1 MTENKRRVRVQTAA
15 RRPPR
20 ATVRAPSLVI
30 VNTGNGKGKTT
41 AALGT
46 ALRAVAQGWPV
57 AVVQFIKFGRRKVGE
72 EWIAREV
79 GVQWWTIGEGFTWE
93 SKDIDQAQ
101 ATAVQAWGVAA
112 DRIRSDQYRLIVLD
126 EITYPVNYGWIP
138 LHDVVRA
145 IASRPSRLNVIA
157 TGRDAP
163 PELIELADTVTEM
176 QRRKHAYERGIRAM
190 RGIDF

>member
-1 MTENKRRVRVQTAA
+1 M
-15 RRPPR
+15 
-20 ATVRAPSLVI
+20 
-30 VNTGNGKGKTT
+30 
-41 AALGT
+41 
-46 ALRAVAQGWPV
+46 
-57 AVVQFIKFGRRKVGE
+57 
-72 EWIAREV
+72 
-79 GVQWWTIGEGFTWE
+79 
-93 SKDIDQAQ
+93 
-101 ATAVQAWGVAA
+101 AA

-163 PELIELADTVTEM
+163 PELIELADAVTEM
-176 QRRKHAYERGIRAM
+176 QSRKHAYERRIRAM